1 MSVVKTIAKNDS
13 IIIYYQSGAVT
24 GKISAAEW
32 IIQLINKA
40 DIKTDRIVLHRSGI
54 SKEINPIDLTIKDML
69 IELDRWK
76 AERVTISVI
85 YMDRPVII
93 NVDLRYYL
101 VSTCCMKDRVD
112 YRASRML
119 AHKTGLVA
127 GR

>member
-69 IELDRWK
+69 IELDHWK

-101 VSTCCMKDRVD
+101 VSTFCMKDRVD
-112 YRASRML
+112 YRVSRML
-119 AHKTGLVA
+119 AYKTGLVA